1 MQSITRLCSW
11 GKRQKKSSSD
21 SLGSEKPPFPSPQST
36 LGPPIFFYAVSLRF
50 LHFPFTSEPGLSLL
64 WTGLTAVHIR
74 AQNSMKKN
82 GETYQSRICFTE
94 VKFLV
99 DSCDLPTLIG
109 NILGKKISTY
119 IRLMHA
125 VLWLEVVKKTMF
137 VNTTLTDIINV
148 REKTFTFNL
157 LRKNLCFSSSKPL

>member
-1 MQSITRLCSW
+1 MQSMTRFCSW

-21 SLGSEKPPFPSPQST
+21 SLGSEKPPFPSPRST

-125 VLWLEVVKKTMF
+125 VLWLRGSEE
-137 VNTTLTDIINV
+137 NDV
-148 REKTFTFNL
+148 R
-157 LRKNLCFSSSKPL
+157 

>member
-1 MQSITRLCSW
+1 MTRLCSW

-125 VLWLEVVKKTMF
+125 VLWLRGSEENDVPL
-137 VNTTLTDIINV
+137 NHATLTDIIHV

-157 LRKNLCFSSSKPL
+157 LRKNLCSSSNPL

>member
-1 MQSITRLCSW
+1 MTRLCSW
-11 GKRQKKSSSD
+11 GKRQKKSSSN

-125 VLWLEVVKKTMF
+125 VLWLRGSEENDVPL
-137 VNTTLTDIINV
+137 NNATLTDIIHV

-157 LRKNLCFSSSKPL
+157 LRKNLCSSSNPL

>member
-1 MQSITRLCSW
+1 MDSLVSCRQKVDSCKKKKMQSMTRFCSW

-21 SLGSEKPPFPSPQST
+21 SLGSEKPPFPSPRST
-36 LGPPIFFYAVSLRF
+36 LGPPFFFYAVSLRF

-94 VKFLV
+94 VKLLV

-109 NILGKKISTY
+109 NILGKKNIY
-119 IRLMHA
+119 IYQTCACSAMIKR
-125 VLWLEVVKKTMF
+125 
-137 VNTTLTDIINV
+137 
-148 REKTFTFNL
+148 
-157 LRKNLCFSSSKPL
+157 

>member
-1 MQSITRLCSW
+1 MDSLVSCRQKVDSCKKKKKCSVW
-11 GKRQKKSSSD
+11 PGSAVGGKGRKKSSSD

-125 VLWLEVVKKTMF
+125 VLWL
-137 VNTTLTDIINV
+137 
-148 REKTFTFNL
+148 RGSEKTDV
-157 LRKNLCFSSSKPL
+157 P

>member
-1 MQSITRLCSW
+1 MKKKMQSITRLCSW
-11 GKRQKKSSSD
+11 GKRQKKSSND
-21 SLGSEKPPFPSPQST
+21 SLGSEKPPFPFPQST

-64 WTGLTAVHIR
+64 WTLLTAVHIR

-119 IRLMHA
+119 IY
-125 VLWLEVVKKTMF
+125 
-137 VNTTLTDIINV
+137 I
-148 REKTFTFNL
+148 
-157 LRKNLCFSSSKPL
+157 